1 MYREPCVCM
10 QFDIRVKR
18 DFTYQETRRRNAF
31 RNKEFSF
38 LLIDKIDRFHM
49 FTTAYTTEIQRQNI
63 LKNATNFD
71 APCD

>member
-38 LLIDKIDRFHM
+38 LLIDKIDHFHM

-63 LKNATNFD
+63 LKKCHQLRR
-71 APCD
+71 PM

>member
-38 LLIDKIDRFHM
+38 LLIDKIDHFHM

-63 LKNATNFD
+63 LKK
-71 APCD
+71 CDHLRRPM